1 MKIAFYSLIVLFI
14 AGYTYQKDQ
23 RMSEL
28 LLENI
33 EAFSD
38 PEHTDGPT
46 DPENTD
52 KPTNPE
58 MGHDH
63 TDETLVPYSRL
74 SSMDVYIGDYPY
86 PTKVPCCEKD
96 PSKYSGCAKGLSG
109 CK

>member
-14 AGYTYQKDQ
+14 AGYTYQKNQ
-23 RMSEL
+23 KMSEL

-46 DPENTD
+46 DPENVD

-63 TDETLVPYSRL
+63 MDETLVPYRRL
-74 SSMDVYIGDYPY
+74 SSKKVYIGGYMY
-86 PTKVPCCEKD
+86 PTEVPCCIDDE
-96 PSKYSGCAKGLSG
+96 SKYSGCAKGLSD
-109 CK
+109 C

>member
-23 RMSEL
+23 KMSEL

-46 DPENTD
+46 
-52 KPTNPE
+52 NPE
-58 MGHDH
+58 MGHDI
-63 TDETLVPYSRL
+63 DGTLVPYRKL
-74 SSMDVYIGDYPY
+74 SSMKVFIGNYPY
-86 PTKVPCCEKD
+86 ATVVPCCEKD
-96 PSKYSGCAKGLSG
+96 ESKYSGCAKGLSG